1 MITRNGIEYRNLVE
15 QVQKNKEDIARHY
28 EESRV
33 LADYGITIVAN
44 VSSVDDLPDPLTY
57 TGVFGDAYAVGP
69 DGGPYEFY
77 IYTRPNDAVDGTE
90 NRWLNIGQLAIAGPT
105 GPMGPQGPQGPAGT
119 NAKWYSGYEILV
131 GSGYSDGD
139 MFLSTNSATNGFVYR
154 YADNT
159 WTLVGNIRGPQGIQG
174 PKGPIG
180 PQGPVGPQGPQGPQ
194 GSPAPVVEIIGTLTD
209 VGQLPSDT
217 SALPSNVAYLV
228 TTEGVNYL
236 YIIVDG
242 VWVNS
247 GRWGGGSSV
256 YVDGAFVE
264 TFDADNYGKIRNSGT
279 TYQRIPC
286 IAGTVNSAGKK
297 PNEVSQ
303 WLTPDFTLGAVSS
316 LGTNSVIATYT
327 DGSAGRNLN
336 DTTSGRRHL
345 WTSTPTKDYQC
356 ANKKYVD
363 QKIAEAH
370 DGGFQPHTRIFAVNT
385 ENADEPPQ
393 YKVYAGLVADN
404 WDYQGFIN
412 FPVESLVIYN
422 SGNYT
427 PMAGA
432 YTLFI
437 ERTDSDYIE
446 GLGSPIQWGIMGG
459 NVTSV
464 SGDGYVTQSEYE
476 GTQQFIQIKL
486 RVTTGADEAYI
497 QITQYP
503 GTSDYVHY

>member
-69 DGGPYEFY
+69 EGGPYEFY

-90 NRWLNIGQLAIAGPT
+90 NRWLNIGQLAIAGPE

-119 NAKWYSGYEILV
+119 NAKWYSGYEIPV

-139 MFLSTNSATNGFVYR
+139 MFLSTNSATNGYVYR
-154 YADNT
+154 YADNM

-174 PKGPIG
+174 PKGQTG
-180 PQGPVGPQGPQGPQ
+180 PQGPQGVQGPQGPQ
-194 GSPAPVVEIIGTLTD
+194 GSPAPVIEIIGTLTD

-217 SALPSNVAYLV
+217 SELPTNAGYLV
-228 TTEGVNYL
+228 STEGVNYL
-236 YIIVDG
+236 YIIIDG

-256 YVDGAFVE
+256 YSGGQFVE
-264 TFDADNYGKIRNSGT
+264 NFDADTKLSIKNYPNYSVVPLVTDQGTKSGGGGVG
-279 TYQRIPC
+279 YMYLDM
-286 IAGTVNSAGKK
+286 S
-297 PNEVSQ
+297 
-303 WLTPDFTLGAVSS
+303 LGAGPTAVGGGSTIPTYYASS
-316 LGTNSVIATYT
+316 TSV
-327 DGSAGRNLN
+327 GESRVRNRNLL
-336 DTTSGRRHL
+336 TG
-345 WTSTPTKDYQC
+345 TPTQAAHA

-363 QKIAEAH
+363 EKIAAAH
-370 DGGFQPHTRIFAVNT
+370 EGGFQPHTRLFAVKT

-393 YKVYAGLVADN
+393 YTVYAGLVADN

-412 FPVESLVIYN
+412 FPVESLVIYQ

-437 ERTDSDYIE
+437 ERVDSDYFD
-446 GLGSPIQWGIMGG
+446 GLGSPVEWSLFSG

-476 GTQQFIQIKL
+476 GENQTIKL
-486 RVTTGADEAYI
+486 TLRVLSGADEAYI

-503 GTSDYVHY
+503 GTGSYVHY